1 MSFFHAMNTSA
12 SGLTAQ
18 RMRMDVIAQN
28 IANATT
34 TMTPEGGPYRRKTVI
49 MDAVPMQRFDDVLDT
64 ALATN
69 PLTQGRQGFDRFETV
84 HDIVTRYQHP
94 HGERPP
100 SGVQITAIRTDH
112 TPGPLVYDPTHP
124 HANAQGYVEMP
135 NVNIVYEM
143 VNMMSASRSYEAN
156 MTALSTTRSMI
167 TSTLQIA
174 QAT

>member
-1 MSFFHAMNTSA
+1 MSFFAAMNTSA

-18 RMRMDVIAQN
+18 RLRMDVIAQN

-34 TMTPEGGPYRRKTVI
+34 TGTPEGGPYRRKTVI
-49 MDAVPMQRFDDVLDT
+49 MNSVPMQQFDDVLDQ
-64 ALATN
+64 ALAQN
-69 PLTQGRQGFDRFETV
+69 RLTQGRRAFDRFESV
-84 HDIVTRYQHP
+84 QDIVTRYQNP
-94 HGERPP
+94 DGDMIG
-100 SGVQITAIRTDH
+100 GVQVTSIRTDH

-124 HANAQGYVEMP
+124 HANEEGYVEMP

-167 TSTLQIA
+167 TSTLQIS

>member
-1 MSFFHAMNTSA
+1 MSFFNSMNTAA

-34 TMTPEGGPYRRKTVI
+34 TQTPEGGPYRRKAVI
-49 MDAVPMQRFDDVLDT
+49 MDAVPKQRFDDVLDS
-64 ALATN
+64 ALAQN
-69 PLTQGRQGFDRFETV
+69 QLTQGRRGFDRFERV
-84 HDIVTRYQHP
+84 DDIVTRHQSFHA
-94 HGERPP
+94 ERP
-100 SGVQITAIRTDH
+100 SGVQITEIRTDN
-112 TPGPLVYDPTHP
+112 TPGPLVFDPGHP
-124 HANAQGYVEMP
+124 HANADGYVEMP